1 MPDSQIGWAFLY
13 SAGGHAG
20 SDQQRS
26 PIRRWTAPVGG
37 TVSIAG
43 SLHHPS
49 ENGDGVRSRVV
60 SSRSGLASEFIAEHK
75 AVDAS
80 IAAIEVQPGDT
91 LDFITDCR
99 ESVTSDSFAWSIT
112 LKLKTTTGKELS
124 WQADKSFPGPSAPPL
139 AHQIAAAWQIA
150 YNRPITPDE
159 FAAVANFLRQQFA
172 TLTESP
178 TATDPE
184 LQALTDLCQAMLSSN
199 EFLYV
204 D

>member
-1 MPDSQIGWAFLY
+1 MPDPQIGWAFLY

-26 PIRRWTAPVGG
+26 PIRRWTAPAGG
-37 TVSIAG
+37 VISISG

-49 ENGDGVRSRVV
+49 ENGDGVRGRVV
-60 SSRSGLASEFIAEHK
+60 SSRSGLAAEFVAEHK
-75 AVDAS
+75 AVDAN

-91 LDFITDCR
+91 LDFLTDCR

-112 LKLKTTTGKELS
+112 IKLKATNGKEIA
-124 WQADKSFPGPSAPPL
+124 WAADKSFPGPPPPPL
-139 AHQIAAAWQIA
+139 ANQIAAAWQVA
-150 YNRPITPDE
+150 YHRPITPTE
-159 FAAVANFLRQQFA
+159 FAVVCGFFRQQFA
-172 TLTESP
+172 TLTETPSGI
-178 TATDPE
+178 DPE
-184 LQALTDLCQAMLSSN
+184 LQALTDLCQALLTSN